1 MRPVTIIDTLEGIK
15 AQGIRSC
22 VLLYSGGIDGS
33 YFLDWAQQED
43 IHVVALTVG
52 LEDSAEYQNASETAH
67 ILGAH
72 HVFQNKTE
80 QFLQDYA
87 SRAIHANA
95 FYQGLYPISSSLSR
109 PLMIKAAAELAEQM
123 GIQAVAHTS
132 TCVQNSAARF
142 NFSLMTIDPT
152 LTIVTPFLG
161 SQYTR
166 SMKLQR
172 LQERNLTFLSGIHSV
187 DSNIWGRVI
196 ESGTLENPE
205 NDLPPDGVFT
215 WTKEISATPDKPE
228 MLEIEFEQ
236 GLPTKLNGHPL
247 SLLEMVQ
254 ALNELGGRH
263 GVGRFSGLE
272 ETTFGVKNH
281 EVREAPAAHILISA
295 HRELE
300 MAILT
305 QAEVSLKLSLDNQW
319 TNLVVSGQWYAHLA
333 EAIYAFIKHMNA
345 LVNGKVRLKLYKGN
359 LIVLSKVAPQGL
371 YYAGF
376 EDAFVSMIRDISFS
390 PLYNTMGISLLR
402 RQPVST
408 RN

>member
-1 MRPVTIIDTLEGIK
+1 M
-15 AQGIRSC
+15 
-22 VLLYSGGIDGS
+22 LLYSGGIDGS

-166 SMKLQR
+166 SLKLQR